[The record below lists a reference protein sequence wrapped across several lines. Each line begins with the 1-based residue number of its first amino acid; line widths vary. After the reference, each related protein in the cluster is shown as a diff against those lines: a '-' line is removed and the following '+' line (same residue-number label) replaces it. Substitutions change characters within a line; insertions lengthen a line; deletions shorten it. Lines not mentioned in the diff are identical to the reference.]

1 MYCTVRGS
9 MAIHFIL
16 KRRWMM
22 GVDGSKRFICS
33 LAARLILLLL
43 RYRAF

>member
-33 LAARLILLLL
+33 LTARLVLLFF
-43 RYRAF
+43 RYGAS